1 MSGIDYTPEEEEEM
15 IGTLV
20 KCRCGREFFLSFTK
34 GLVCE
39 RCRRLN
45 ITNIDDKIEQHIKA
59 YREKWR
65 DKNEQSQGREVDPSR
80 NREN

>member
-1 MSGIDYTPEEEEEM
+1 MDGIGYTPEEEEEM
-15 IGTLV
+15 VGTLV

-45 ITNIDDKIEQHIKA
+45 ITKIDDKIEEHIKA

-65 DKNEQSQGREVDPSR
+65 VKNEESQGREANTSR
-80 NREN
+80 DREN